1 MWLRL
6 AAASLLALVLFRVFR
21 LAMRLRFTKL
31 ERERERAE
39 QERLGRRVV
48 AELPLEE
55 GIVLFLEDET
65 GFAWGG
71 RRVARSDLG
80 GARLLLNGG
89 VVAQTARAGV
99 FLPPPE
105 PVAEFD
111 GSERWEVELLGGGGV
126 QRVPCGRLR
135 EGVSREA
142 AALVF
147 EAVKRAMEPP
157 PLAPRPLQ
165 SQG

>member
-6 AAASLLALVLFRVFR
+6 AAAALLAFVLFRVFR
-21 LAMRLRFTKL
+21 LAMRLRFAKL

-55 GIVLFLEDET
+55 GIVLFLEDEA

-71 RRVARSDLG
+71 SRVARSELV

-89 VVAQTARAGV
+89 VVAQAARAGAP
-99 FLPPPE
+99 LPAPSPA
-105 PVAEFD
+105 PEFD
-111 GSERWEVELLGGGGV
+111 GSETWEVELLAAGKAHK
-126 QRVPCGRLR
+126 VPCGRLR

-142 AALVF
+142 ATQVF
-147 EAVKRAMEPP
+147 EVVKRA
-157 PLAPRPLQ
+157 LSAR
-165 SQG
+165 